1 MRYFLLLTISF
12 TSLANNFNY
21 VYLDCGEPTKEI
33 EKQNLLIRIIRDTSA
48 EILDGNLYW
57 YSPSSQFVTLDE
69 YWISP
74 AGFSYFLSRSD
85 LSLTVVINLGKS
97 HKTTCSI
104 SDEESIEKEIENI
117 KSEKKARQ
125 QI

>member
-12 TSLANNFNY
+12 TSLANSSNY

-85 LSLTVVINLGKS
+85 LSLMVRKTYGKS
-97 HKTTCSI
+97 HKTTCLI